1 MGCSANDNDEGGL
14 LGLVCAPARGCALR
28 GACLGLDTEIVSCPC
43 LFGGAQGVQSTTFGA
58 DLTAEA
64 AIGKAE

>member
-1 MGCSANDNDEGGL
+1 MMMDDFLVWFAL
-14 LGLVCAPARGCALR
+14 LPGALR

-43 LFGGAQGVQSTTFGA
+43 LFGVTQGVQSTTFGA

-64 AIGKAE
+64 AVGKAE